1 MIGSNG
7 QETRTKLAPALRAG
21 KISAHLVPA
30 VLDSLRRFIPDRTAT
45 PAETAVGPANIVAS
59 RFRILRKKISPAFLS
74 LVVVVGIPAA
84 IVTIYLLFIAS
95 DQFTAETRFAVR
107 PSEEDSSAQ
116 TAQNLMSPTNS
127 GGVGSLPNLATQD
140 AEIVASYIRSPAI
153 ISEIARTIDLRA
165 LFRPREA
172 DFWARLSADPTRED
186 LRDYWLKMVTTY
198 IDNASGIVTVQVRAF
213 QPIDA
218 QALTQAILR
227 SSENLVNSLSIRARE
242 DAMRRAEEEV
252 SRADAQLRSAL
263 DDLAHYRDKE
273 GFIDPVKLAD
283 QTGKLLLQ
291 LMSEKIHL
299 ESELYVTK
307 GSGAP
312 DAPGAASLQTR
323 LDSINNQIAQVRSQ
337 LAGNSPEIRNLA
349 ASLVHFEELEVKR
362 QFAESIYSFARDG
375 LDRARRAAERQ
386 TVYLTVFVPPGL
398 PQEYSYPFRFTY
410 IALISIGL
418 LIVWSTGAMVWAS
431 IQDHRL

>member
-1 MIGSNG
+1 MIGPNDL
-7 QETRTKLAPALRAG
+7 EARTKLAPALLAS
-21 KISAHLVPA
+21 KISSHLVPV
-30 VLDSLRRFIPDRTAT
+30 VLDSLRRLIPNRPGT
-45 PAETAVGPANIVAS
+45 PAEIESDPASVIDG
-59 RFRILRKKISPAFLS
+59 RFRIRRKISPVFLS
-74 LVVVVGIPAA
+74 LIVVVCVPAA
-84 IVTIYLLFIAS
+84 IVAIYLLFIAS
-95 DQFTAETRFAVR
+95 DQFTSETRFAVR
-107 PSEEDSSAQ
+107 PAEEDSSAHMV
-116 TAQNLMSPTNS
+116 QNLMSPAIS
-127 GGVGSLPNLATQD
+127 GGMGSLPNLAPQD

-153 ISEIARTIDLRA
+153 VSDISRTIDLRA
-165 LFRPREA
+165 IFRPRKA
-172 DFWARLSADPTRED
+172 DFWARLSTDPTRED
-186 LRDYWLKMVTTY
+186 LRDYWLKMVSTY

-213 QPIDA
+213 QPTDA
-218 QALTQAILR
+218 LTLTQAIIG
-227 SSENLVNSLSIRARE
+227 SSERLVNSLSIRARE

-252 SRADAQLRSAL
+252 SRADGQLRSVL
-263 DDLAHYRDKE
+263 VDLAHYRDSE

-312 DAPGAASLQTR
+312 NAPGAASLQTR
-323 LDSINNQIAQVRSQ
+323 LDSVNNQIAEVRSQ
-337 LAGNSPEIRNLA
+337 LAGNSPEVRNLA

-362 QFAESIYSFARDG
+362 QFAESMYSFARDG
-375 LDRARRAAERQ
+375 LDRARRTAERQ

-418 LIVWSTGAMVWAS
+418 MIIWSTGAMVWAS